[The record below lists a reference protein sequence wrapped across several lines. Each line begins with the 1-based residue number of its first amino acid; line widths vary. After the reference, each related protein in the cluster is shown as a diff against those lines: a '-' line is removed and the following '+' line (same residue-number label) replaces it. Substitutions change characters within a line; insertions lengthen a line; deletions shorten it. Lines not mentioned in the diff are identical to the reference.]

1 MGMTRILYAS
11 DFHGSEAFF
20 RKFLGAAL
28 QYQARALIV
37 GGDVTGK
44 AMIPVIHQGGGRYE
58 AHLFGRKESPASAPE
73 LEKLKQ
79 TITNVGFYPLV
90 LEQDE
95 AAALEADSAEMARRF
110 EQEMILRVRQWL
122 TLAEETLGPKGIPLF
137 FMPGN
142 DDIFAID
149 AAIEGFEHIHNPD
162 GRRYWLDDDHEL
174 AGVSYA
180 NLTPWRCARD
190 IDEVALAA
198 KLEAAAA
205 LLEAPQRAVLAI
217 HVPPFDSG
225 IDVCPELDEN
235 LQIIARGGH
244 VLMKPVGSPAVRTA
258 IEKIQPLL
266 TLHGHIHEAPGHTR
280 IGSTL
285 CINAGS
291 EYAEGILKAAII
303 NLERD
308 KVKGHVLISG

>member
-58 AHLFGRKESPASAPE
+58 AYLFGRKESPASTQE

-90 LEQDE
+90 LEKEE
-95 AAALEADSAEMARRF
+95 ADALEADPAHMARRF
-110 EQEMILRVRQWL
+110 EQEMIDRVRKWM
-122 TLAEETLGPKGIPLF
+122 TLAEETLGPKGISLY

-142 DDIFAID
+142 DDVFAID
-149 AAIEGFEHIHNPD
+149 AAIEGYEHIHNPD
-162 GRRYWLDDDHEL
+162 GRKYWIDDDHEL
-174 AGVSYA
+174 VGVSYA
-180 NLTPWRCARD
+180 NLTPWHCARD
-190 IDEVALAA
+190 IDEPTLAA
-198 KLEAAAA
+198 KLKEAAA
-205 LLEAPQRAVLAI
+205 LLEAPRRAVLAI

-235 LQIIARGGH
+235 LQIIHRGGQ

-258 IEKIQPLL
+258 IEKVQPLL
-266 TLHGHIHEAPGHTR
+266 TLHGHIHEAPGHAR
-280 IGSTL
+280 IGSTM

-308 KVKGHVLISG
+308 RVKGHVLISG